1 MLFSLEWPHFSNFI
15 SHKCSSA
22 LTPSNQLSA
31 NMLKEI
37 LSFFHTIPVLWLALE
52 FNINRTKQLIEPFN
66 DNYITLLGSD
76 KWLKIKQWLEGKN
89 LSFSIFIVS
98 NSLKPNGTNI
108 SNFFKYDRTLQ
119 QLYTFLKCHM
129 KLLHVS
135 CQNLVWT
142 IARWLIKNEN
152 GNIQLQ
158 IRYIDSIILYM
169 SGWMV
174 HYR

>member
-1 MLFSLEWPHFSNFI
+1 MATFFQLFF

-108 SNFFKYDRTLQ
+108 SNFFKYD
-119 QLYTFLKCHM
+119 LKKYVEYYNCILFSNVTWSYYM
-129 KLLHVS
+129 FHVRIS
-135 CQNLVWT
+135 C
-142 IARWLIKNEN
+142 E
-152 GNIQLQ
+152 QLQ
-158 IRYIDSIILYM
+158 DD
-169 SGWMV
+169 
-174 HYR
+174 